1 MEKHKKDYSVRVI
14 WTVFRIKFF
23 VKLDHYVISK
33 REVNMVLRIIIF
45 VSEKKKGI
53 QDVKQNE

>member
-14 WTVFRIKFF
+14 WTVFRITFF

-33 REVNMVLRIIIF
+33 REVNVVLRIIIF
-45 VSEKKKGI
+45 VSEKKKVI
-53 QDVKQNE
+53 QDMKQNE